1 MIRVDRLTKHFRLYR
16 KPSDRLRE
24 MLLRKRFHRDHVALD
39 GISFEVAAG
48 QTLGILGRNGAGK
61 STLLKIL
68 TGVLQADAGDLRID
82 GRITGLL
89 ELGTGFDYE
98 LSGEQNIVTN
108 GLLLGMTRREIEARW
123 QDIVAFSE
131 LGEFIN
137 EPLRTY
143 SSGMVMRLAFSIAI
157 HAEPACLVV
166 DEALSVGDAHFQQKC
181 MRRIREF
188 RRRGG
193 AIIFV
198 SHDLNAVK
206 MLCDQALVLEKGRIL
221 FSGEPAAA
229 VNHYNRLIADEDDR
243 QALESPAREQHIFG
257 NGAAAIVEAK
267 VLGLDS
273 GSPVISAGEECVIRL
288 HCRARDTLESVTAGM
303 VIRDRFGQDV
313 FGTNSLHLG
322 CDLCW
327 QAGEEV
333 ILEFRLPMAIAPGH
347 YTLTAALHSRENHLE
362 NCYYWCDSISRF
374 EVAGVGQPQ
383 FSGLCRLPTQ
393 LTVAAV
399 PGNR

>member
-1 MIRVDRLTKHFRLYR
+1 VIVVDQLSKRFRLYR
-16 KPSDRLRE
+16 KPADRLKE
-24 MLLRKRFHRDHVALD
+24 MLLRRTYHRTHTALD
-39 GISFEVAAG
+39 GISFEVPAG

-68 TGVLQADAGDLRID
+68 TGVLKADAGSFEIS

-89 ELGTGFDYE
+89 ELGTGFDFE
-98 LSGEQNIVTN
+98 LNGEQNIVTN
-108 GLLLGMTRREIEARW
+108 GLLLGMSRDEIAQRHD
-123 QDIVAFSE
+123 DIVRFSE
-131 LGEFIN
+131 LGDFIG

-188 RRRGG
+188 RQRGG

-206 MLCDQALVLEKGRIL
+206 MLCDKAIVLEGGRKV
-221 FSGEPAAA
+221 FSGDPEEA
-229 VNHYNRLIADEDDR
+229 VNHYNRVIADEEDR
-243 QALESPAREQHIFG
+243 QELESPEREQHVFG
-257 NGAAAIVEAK
+257 NGQVEITAAQ
-267 VLGLDS
+267 VLGADS
-273 GSPVISAGEECVIRL
+273 AGTVISSGEPALVRL
-288 HCRARDTLESVTAGM
+288 HCLAHATVDDMTAGF

-313 FGTNSLHLG
+313 FGTNSFHLDQSLPMEAG
-322 CDLCW
+322 QRLC
-327 QAGEEV
+327 
-333 ILEFRLPMAIAPGH
+333 LEFSLPMEIAPGR

-374 EVAGVGQPQ
+374 EVAGVRGAM
-383 FSGLCRLPTQ
+383 FAGVCRLPTS
-393 LTVAAV
+393 LTVRAEQ
-399 PGNR
+399 

>member
-1 MIRVDRLTKHFRLYR
+1 MITVHQLSKRFRLYR

-24 MLLRKRFHRDHVALD
+24 MLLRRTFHRAHIALD
-39 GISFEVAAG
+39 AISFEAPAG

-68 TGVLQADAGDLRID
+68 TGVLKADAGSFRIS

-89 ELGTGFDYE
+89 ELGTGFDYQ
-98 LSGEQNIVTN
+98 LSGEQNIITN
-108 GLLLGMTRREIEARW
+108 GLLLGLSRAEIQQRHD
-123 QDIVAFSE
+123 DIVRFSE
-131 LGEFIN
+131 LGEFIR

-157 HAEPACLVV
+157 HAQPACLVV

-193 AIIFV
+193 TIIFV

-206 MLCDQALVLEKGRIL
+206 MLCDKAIVLDSGRKV
-221 FSGEPAAA
+221 FAGEPAEA
-229 VNHYNRLIADEDDR
+229 VNHYNRIIADAADR
-243 QALESPAREQHIFG
+243 QELESPARERHVFG
-257 NGAAAIVEAK
+257 NGQLEITSAEVGGRDSASS
-267 VLGLDS
+267 VL
-273 GSPVISAGEECVIRL
+273 SAGEQASIRL
-288 HCRARDTLESVTAGM
+288 HCQAHIDVDDMTAGF

-313 FGTNSLHLG
+313 FGTNSFYLHRSLPMRAG
-322 CDLCW
+322 QRLC
-327 QAGEEV
+327 
-333 ILEFRLPMAIAPGH
+333 LEFSLPMEIAPGR

-374 EVAGVGQPQ
+374 EVAGVRGTM
-383 FSGLCRLPTQ
+383 FAGVCRLPVS
-393 LTVAAV
+393 LAV
-399 PGNR
+399 QERP